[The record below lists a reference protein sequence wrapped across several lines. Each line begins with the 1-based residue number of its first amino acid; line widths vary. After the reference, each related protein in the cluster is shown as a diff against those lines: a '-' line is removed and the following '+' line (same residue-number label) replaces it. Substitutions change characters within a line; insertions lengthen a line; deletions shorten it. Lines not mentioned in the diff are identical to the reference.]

1 MKGIRSYTLN
11 DKARAL
17 LQAAE
22 AIAQE
27 WKSPLA
33 DTDHLVA
40 ALFRQKD
47 TPFARWLRNRGIPIE
62 AVEGEVSKALNQFR
76 DQIERAK
83 QAYQD
88 ALNQVGTQLA
98 QGFTTRLAEKAVIAL
113 LRHLDDALAQ
123 HLEGRRPTDFV
134 QVRVRRWVPTISR
147 PGGLIESL
155 FPEFRSFFEVFERE
169 TREWTFRE
177 DVVEVPRSFVQRL
190 REMAAQEGLSSEETD
205 QLIYQMADVEEKFRE
220 AFIQIADNGVDPR
233 RVIRALGAHFDPS
246 WKGEP
251 EASHFVKE
259 TLRRA
264 QRQAKEPIGV
274 SQIVEGLLALP
285 HTVGGQILSQILQ
298 AMDRGRG
305 ETMNNKR
312 LSEELQEEEKSA
324 LERFTVDLTQSARER
339 KLDPV
344 IGRDREIAQVIEVLS
359 RRQKNNPVLVGDAGV
374 GKTAIVEGLAQRIA
388 AGDVPD
394 HLRNKRILQLD
405 MGGLLAGTK
414 YRGEFEERLKSIL
427 EEVKKAGDVILFID
441 EIHTVVGAG
450 KAEGAVDAANMLKPA
465 LARGEFQVIGATTP
479 DEYRKYIEKD
489 PALERRFQ
497 PVWVDEPTPEVTLD
511 ILRGLR
517 PKIEKHHNVKISDE
531 ALEAAVRLTHRY
543 IQNRKLPDKAID
555 ILDQTAARKRIQSQ
569 YSDELFKLRENLRRL
584 EDELERA
591 ERLKDREMQKK
602 LEEEKAAL
610 ERKISELT
618 AESEDAGLAA
628 LRQRVEMLERQVKEA
643 EEEGDISRWEKLSDQ
658 LKSAKKEYLEKK
670 KALEGDSVVA
680 EVTEEDIAQVVS
692 HLTGIPVARM
702 LQEEKDRLLAMEEH
716 LHRRVIGQD
725 QAIRAVAEAIRR
737 ARAGVSDPRRPLGS
751 FLFLGPTGVG
761 KTELAKTLAE
771 FLFGDEDALI
781 RLDMSEFKEEH
792 SVAKL
797 IGAPP
802 GYVGYE
808 EGGKL
813 TEAVRRKPYSVI
825 LLDEIEKAHPRVFDL
840 FLQVLD
846 DGRLTDS
853 QGRTVSFR
861 NTVII
866 MTSNLGSEYLV
877 RLMEQF
883 NPRFEAIHRRF
894 VELEQK
900 HRRGEISQE
909 TYRKDRDDLDL
920 EYQRI
925 NREFEEAFAEA
936 KEKVLERVHTYFR
949 PEFLNRIDEVV
960 VFHPLSFEHVLQ
972 IVDILIQRINERLQ
986 DQGIVLELSQAAKE
1000 WLARKGFDPMM
1011 GARPLK
1017 RVIQKELENR
1027 LSEAILRGEIEKG
1040 TVEVDVGE
1048 EGLVLHQRGSNDRPT
1063 KG

>member
-1 MKGIRSYTLN
+1 MKGISGIPLSEAARKVL
-11 DKARAL
+11 ARAENVAGEV
-17 LQAAE
+17 Q
-22 AIAQE
+22 
-27 WKSPLA
+27 SPIV
-33 DTDHLVA
+33 DTDHLLA
-40 ALFRQKD
+40 ALFREKENN
-47 TPFARWLRNRGIPIE
+47 PFIRWLRNKGVAPE
-62 AVEGEVSKALNQFR
+62 AVEGEVNKALAHFQEQL
-76 DQIERAK
+76 DRAELS
-83 QAYQD
+83 YRD
-88 ALNQVGTQLA
+88 ALNRVATQLA
-98 QGFTTRLAEKAVIAL
+98 RAYSTRLAEKAVVAL
-113 LRHLDDALAQ
+113 LEHLDEALAQ
-123 HLEGRRPTDFV
+123 HLSGQRPTDFERI
-134 QVRVRRWVPTISR
+134 RVRRWVPTPSR
-147 PGGLIESL
+147 PRSLIESL
-155 FPEFRSFFEVFERE
+155 FPEFGALFEEFERT
-169 TREWTFRE
+169 TREWTYRE
-177 DVVEVPRSFVQRL
+177 DVVEVPRAFVTRIRDL
-190 REMAAQEGLSSEETD
+190 AVKEGLSGEETD
-205 QLIYQMADVEEKFRE
+205 QLLYEMADVEEKFRE
-220 AFIQIADNGVDPR
+220 AFIQLADNGVDPR
-233 RVIRALGAHFDPS
+233 RLIRKLARHYAPS
-246 WKGEP
+246 LYP
-251 EASHFVKE
+251 DREASHFVVEVLK
-259 TLRRA
+259 RA
-264 QRQAKEPIGV
+264 RSKGGEPIGV
-274 SQIVEGLLALP
+274 SHMVDALLALP
-285 HTVGGQILSQILQ
+285 RTVGGQMLAQVIQ
-298 AMDRGRG
+298 AMDRARG
-305 ETMNNKR
+305 ETMDNKR
-312 LSEELQEEEKSA
+312 VSQELQEEEKSA
-324 LERFTVDLTQSARER
+324 LERFTVDLTKLAREG

-394 HLRNKRILQLD
+394 HLKEKRILQLE

-427 EEVKKAGDVILFID
+427 EEVKQAGDVILFID

-450 KAEGAVDAANMLKPA
+450 KAEGTAVDAANMLKPA

-497 PVWVDEPTPEVTLD
+497 PVWVEEPSPEDTLE

-517 PKIEKHHNVKISDE
+517 PKIEKHHRVKITDD
-531 ALEAAVRLTHRY
+531 ALDAAVKLTHRY

-555 ILDQTAARKRIQSQ
+555 VLDQAAARKRIKTQQ
-569 YSDELFKLRENLRRL
+569 SDELFKLRERLRRV

-591 ERLKDREMQKK
+591 EWVKD
-602 LEEEKAAL
+602 EEARKRFEKEKTEL

-618 AESEDAGLAA
+618 ARSEDAGLAA
-628 LRQRVEMLERQVKEA
+628 LRQRVEMLEKQVREA

-658 LKSAKKEYLEKK
+658 LKAAKKEYLEKK
-670 KALEGDSVVA
+670 KAVEGEETLVDVTA
-680 EVTEEDIAQVVS
+680 EDVAQVVS
-692 HLTGIPVARM
+692 ELTGIPVSRM
-702 LQEEKDRLLAMEEH
+702 LQEERERLLAMEEH

-725 QAIRAVAEAIRR
+725 HAIRAVSEAIRR

-877 RLMEQF
+877 QLMEQF
-883 NPRFEAIHRRF
+883 NPRFEAIHRRYM
-894 VELEQK
+894 ELEQK
-900 HRRGEISQE
+900 FRKGELDE
-909 TYRKDRDDLDL
+909 EAYRKEREELDL
-920 EYQRI
+920 EYERL
-925 NREFEEAFAEA
+925 NREFEEAFEKA
-936 KEKVLERVHTYFR
+936 KERVLERVHSYFR
-949 PEFLNRIDEVV
+949 PEFLNRIDEMV
-960 VFHPLSFEHVLQ
+960 VFHPLRFDHILA
-972 IVDILIQRINERLQ
+972 IVDILIRRVNERLK
-986 DQGIVLELSQAAKE
+986 DRGLELELTQAARE

-1011 GARPLK
+1011 GARPLR
-1017 RVIQKELENR
+1017 RVIQRELENR
-1027 LSEAILRGEIEKG
+1027 LSEAILKGEISEGK
-1040 TVEVDVGE
+1040 VVVDVGPD
-1048 EGLVLHQRGSNDRPT
+1048 GLVLRPAQQA
-1063 KG
+1063 

>member
-1 MKGIRSYTLN
+1 MKGLQGFSLSEQ
-11 DKARAL
+11 ARKL
-17 LQAAE
+17 LHRAE
-22 AIAQE
+22 EVARQE
-27 WKSPLA
+27 ESPVV
-33 DTDHLVA
+33 DTDHFVG
-40 ALFRQKD
+40 ALFREKED
-47 TPFARWLRNRGIPIE
+47 NPFVKWLRNQGIAPE
-62 AVEGEVSKALNQFR
+62 ALEGEIAKALAQLR
-76 DQIERAK
+76 DQMDRATRS
-83 QAYQD
+83 YRE
-88 ALNQVGTQLA
+88 ALDQVGTQLA
-98 QGFTTRLAEKAVIAL
+98 GSYGVRLAEKILVAL
-113 LRHLDDALAQ
+113 LEHLDQVMGDHLA
-123 HLEGRRPTDFV
+123 GRRITDFERV
-134 QVRVRRWVPTISR
+134 HVRRWVPVTSR
-147 PGGLIESL
+147 PRSLIESL
-155 FPEFRSFFEVFERE
+155 FPEFGALFEEFERS

-177 DVVEVPRSFVQRL
+177 DVVEVPRAFVERIRKL
-190 REMAAQEGLSSEETD
+190 AAEEGLSSEDTD
-205 QLIYQMADVEEKFRE
+205 QLLYQMADVEEKFRE
-220 AFIQIADNGVDPR
+220 AFVQVADNGVDPR
-233 RVIRALGAHFDPS
+233 RIIRKLLIHYAPS
-246 WKGEP
+246 RKGEP
-251 EASHFVKE
+251 EASAFLQE
-259 TLRRA
+259 MLRKARGRGDGKA
-264 QRQAKEPIGV
+264 IGV
-274 SQIVEGLLALP
+274 SQMVDALLEMP
-285 HTVGGQILSQILQ
+285 RTVGGQILSQVIQ
-298 AMDRGRG
+298 AMDRARG
-305 ETMNNKR
+305 ETMDNKR
-312 LSEELQEEEKSA
+312 ISQELQEEEKSA
-324 LERFTVDLTQSARER
+324 LERFTVDLTQLAREG

-394 HLRNKRILQLD
+394 HLKNKRILQLD

-414 YRGEFEERLKSIL
+414 YRGEFEERLKAIL

-450 KAEGAVDAANMLKPA
+450 KAEGTAVDAANMLKPA

-489 PALERRFQ
+489 AALERRFQ
-497 PVWVDEPTPEVTLD
+497 PVWVDEPSPEDTLE

-517 PKIEKHHNVKISDE
+517 PKMEKHHGVKITDD
-531 ALEAAVRLTHRY
+531 ALEAAVKLTHRY

-555 ILDQTAARKRIQSQ
+555 VLDQAAARKRIQTQ
-569 YSDELFKLRENLRRL
+569 YSDELFKLRERLRRV

-591 ERLKDREMQKK
+591 ERVKDDDARRKLQK
-602 LEEEKAAL
+602 EKSEL
-610 ERKISELT
+610 ERRISELT
-618 AESEDAGLAA
+618 AESEDARLAA
-628 LRQRVEMLERQVKEA
+628 LRQRVEMLEKQVKEA

-658 LKSAKKEYLEKK
+658 LKTAKKEYLEKK
-670 KALEGDSVVA
+670 KALEGDESLVEVTAEDVA
-680 EVTEEDIAQVVS
+680 EVVS
-692 HLTGIPVARM
+692 ELTGIPVSRM
-702 LQEEKDRLLAMEEH
+702 LQEERERLLSMEDH
-716 LHRRVIGQD
+716 LHKRVIGQD
-725 QAIRAVAEAIRR
+725 HAIRAVAEAIRR

-866 MTSNLGSEYLV
+866 MTSNLGSEHLV

-883 NPRFEAIHRRF
+883 NPRFEAIHKRYM
-894 VELEQK
+894 ELEQK
-900 HRRGEISQE
+900 FRKGEVDEE
-909 TYRKDRDDLDL
+909 TYRKEKEELDV
-920 EYQRI
+920 EYERL
-925 NREFEEAFAEA
+925 NREFEEAFEQA
-936 KEKVLERVHTYFR
+936 KERVLERVHAYFR
-949 PEFLNRIDEVV
+949 PEFLNRIDEIV
-960 VFHPLSFEHVLQ
+960 VFHPLRFDHILS
-972 IVDILIQRINERLQ
+972 IVDILIRRVNERLK
-986 DQGIVLELSQAAKE
+986 DQGMELELTQAAKE

-1011 GARPLK
+1011 GARPLR
-1017 RVIQKELENR
+1017 RVIQRELENR
-1027 LSEAILRGEIEKG
+1027 LSEAILKGEITEGK
-1040 TVEVDVGE
+1040 VRVDVGP
-1048 EGLVLHQRGSNDRPT
+1048 EGLVLEQVKEGTES
-1063 KG
+1063 

>member
-1 MKGIRSYTLN
+1 MKGISGISLSEPAKRVLA
-11 DKARAL
+11 KAETVAGEV
-17 LQAAE
+17 Q
-22 AIAQE
+22 
-27 WKSPLA
+27 SPIV
-33 DTDHLVA
+33 DTDHLLA
-40 ALFRQKD
+40 ALFREKENN
-47 TPFARWLRNRGIPIE
+47 PFIRWLRNKGVAPE
-62 AVEGEVSKALNQFR
+62 AVEGEVSKALAHFQE
-76 DQIERAK
+76 QLERAELS
-83 QAYQD
+83 YRD
-88 ALNQVGTQLA
+88 ALNRVATQLA
-98 QGFTTRLAEKAVIAL
+98 RAYSTHLAEKAVVAL
-113 LRHLDDALAQ
+113 LEHLDEALAQ
-123 HLEGRRPTDFV
+123 HLSGQRPTDFERI
-134 QVRVRRWVPTISR
+134 RVRRWVPTTAR
-147 PGGLIESL
+147 PRSLIESL
-155 FPEFRSFFEVFERE
+155 FPEFGALFEEFERT
-169 TREWTFRE
+169 TREWTYRE
-177 DVVEVPRSFVQRL
+177 DVVEVPRSFVTRIRDL
-190 REMAAQEGLSSEETD
+190 AAKEGLSGEETD
-205 QLIYQMADVEEKFRE
+205 QLLYEMADVEEKFRE
-220 AFIQIADNGVDPR
+220 AFIQLADNGVDPR
-233 RVIRALGAHFDPS
+233 RLIRKLAKHYAPS
-246 WKGEP
+246 LYPER
-251 EASHFVKE
+251 EASHFVVE
-259 TLRRA
+259 VLRKARS
-264 QRQAKEPIGV
+264 KGGEPVGV
-274 SQIVEGLLALP
+274 SHMVDALLELP
-285 HTVGGQILSQILQ
+285 GTVGGQMLAQVIQ
-298 AMDRGRG
+298 AMDRARG

-312 LSEELQEEEKSA
+312 LTQELQEEEKSA
-324 LERFTVDLTQSARER
+324 LERFTVDLTALAREG

-344 IGRDREIAQVIEVLS
+344 IGRDKEIAQVIEVLS

-374 GKTAIVEGLAQRIA
+374 GKTAIVEGLAQRVA

-394 HLRNKRILQLD
+394 HLKDKRILQLD

-450 KAEGAVDAANMLKPA
+450 KAEGTAVDAANMLKPA

-497 PVWVDEPTPEVTLD
+497 PVWVDEPSPEDTLE

-517 PKIEKHHNVKISDE
+517 PKIEKHHRVKITDD
-531 ALEAAVRLTHRY
+531 ALEAAVKLTHRY

-555 ILDQTAARKRIQSQ
+555 VLDQAAARKRIKTQ
-569 YSDELFKLRENLRRL
+569 YSDELFKLRERLRRV

-591 ERLKDREMQKK
+591 ERVKDEEARKQ
-602 LEEEKAAL
+602 LEKEKTEL

-618 AESEDAGLAA
+618 ARSEDAGLSA
-628 LRQRVEMLERQVKEA
+628 LRQRVEMLEKQVKEA

-658 LKSAKKEYLEKK
+658 LKAAKKEYLEKK
-670 KALEGDSVVA
+670 KALEGDQEVVA
-680 EVTEEDIAQVVS
+680 EVTAEDVAEVVS
-692 HLTGIPVARM
+692 GLTGIPVARM
-702 LQEEKDRLLAMEEH
+702 LQEERERLLQMEEH
-716 LHRRVIGQD
+716 LHKRVIGQD
-725 QAIRAVAEAIRR
+725 HAIRAVSEAIRR

-866 MTSNLGSEYLV
+866 MTSNLGSEHLV
-877 RLMEQF
+877 QLMEQF
-883 NPRFEAIHRRF
+883 NPRFEALHRRYM
-894 VELEQK
+894 ELEQK
-900 HRRGEISQE
+900 FRKGEVDE
-909 TYRKDRDDLDL
+909 ATYRKEREELDL
-920 EYQRI
+920 EYDRL
-925 NREFEEAFAEA
+925 NREFEEAFEKA
-936 KEKVLERVHTYFR
+936 KERVLERVHSYFR
-949 PEFLNRIDEVV
+949 PEFLNRIDEIV
-960 VFHPLSFEHVLQ
+960 VFHPLRFDHILA
-972 IVDILIQRINERLQ
+972 IVDILIRRVNERLK
-986 DQGIVLELSQAAKE
+986 DQGLELELTQAARE

-1011 GARPLK
+1011 GARPLR
-1017 RVIQKELENR
+1017 RVIQRELENK
-1027 LSEAILRGEIEKG
+1027 LSEAILKGEITEGK
-1040 TVEVDVGE
+1040 VIVDVGP
-1048 EGLVLHQRGSNDRPT
+1048 EGLTLKPRESS
-1063 KG
+1063 